1 MANITVSEEKF
12 NKVLADVEN
21 LIADVTDL
29 FDQDKI
35 VKERIA
41 DIEADPSIG
50 KTEKELDSYL
60 KRRGAQIG

>member
-12 NKVLADVEN
+12 SKVIADVEN
-21 LIADVTDL
+21 LVQDVTDM
-29 FDQDKI
+29 FDQDRI
-35 VKERIA
+35 AKERIA

-60 KRRGAQIG
+60 KKRGVQIG